1 MNIAR
6 RNRSNVFS
14 TARLSRIGLSILLLA
29 LLACRSSADDL
40 GPWIATEQN
49 IASTRLLRNLL
60 SDGAVIASPSTA
72 NPDYYYHWVR
82 DGALTMDVVVSFYAA
97 APDQATRDQY
107 LALLTTYLD
116 FSRALQT
123 TNNPSSLMGR
133 GLGEPKFITD
143 GSPYLGNWGRP
154 QDDGPA
160 LRAASL
166 CRLANLL
173 LDNGRPDLVNLVKS
187 KLYDSVLPTNSLIKS
202 DLEYVSHNWNLT
214 CVDLW
219 EESSGDHFYT
229 KIVQRRAL
237 REGAKLATRLSDPGA
252 AQWYS
257 AQSTA
262 LETAIQGHWD
272 PSRGILVGTLN
283 QQGPTDQN
291 GNEYKTSGLDVA
303 VVLGVLHASFP
314 GDDFFAATDDQVLA
328 TTQKLVAAFNAP
340 GFYNINGT
348 KQDAQ
353 GNALGPAIGR
363 YPEDRYYGGNPWFLC
378 TGAIA
383 ELYYRAANLWDAKG
397 TLVVSAANK
406 AFFLSLD
413 ASRFSALQP
422 GQTLTRTDPAF
433 TDILSAIRNA
443 GDAEL
448 WRIKYHTAVDGSLSE
463 QMNRDTGFEMS
474 AADLTWSY
482 ASILTA
488 AWQRQGTTMTHAVP
502 PPAHLAASL
511 PEPSGR
517 SRRLRS
523 IPSFAKPLNRAGV
536 PVVATQKVASRTN
549 RSTQP
554 ADTAPNTNPR
564 MEQRL
569 SRIEKAINRLSDEL
583 KSSRSNASPKAPPK

>member
-6 RNRSNVFS
+6 RNRSNVLS
-14 TARLSRIGLSILLLA
+14 TARISRIGLSILLLA
-29 LLACRSSADDL
+29 LLACRSTADDL
-40 GPWIATEQN
+40 GQWIATEQN
-49 IASTRLLRNLL
+49 VATTRLLRNLL

-97 APDQATRDQY
+97 APDQTTRDQY
-107 LALLTTYLD
+107 LALLTKYID
-116 FSRALQT
+116 FSRTLQT
-123 TNNPSSLMGR
+123 TNNLSSAMGR
-133 GLGEPKFITD
+133 GLGEPKFNTD
-143 GSPYLGNWGRP
+143 GSPYLENWGRP

-173 LDNGRPDLVNLVKS
+173 LDDGRPDLVNLVKS

-229 KIVQRRAL
+229 RLVQRRAL

-262 LETAIQGHWD
+262 LETAIRAHWD
-272 PSRGILVGTLN
+272 QSRGILVGTLDR
-283 QQGPTDQN
+283 QGPKDQN

-303 VVLGVLHASFP
+303 VVLGVLHASSP
-314 GDDFFAATDDQVLA
+314 GDAFFAATDDQVLA
-328 TTQKLVAAFNAP
+328 TTQKLVTAFDAP

-353 GNALGPAIGR
+353 GNPLGPAIGR

-383 ELYYRAANLWDAKG
+383 ELYFRAANLWDAKG

-406 AFFLSLD
+406 AFFSSLD
-413 ASRFSALQP
+413 ASKFSSLQP
-422 GQTLTRTDPAF
+422 GQALTRTDPSF
-433 TDILSAIRNA
+433 SDILSVLRNA

-448 WRIKYHTAVDGSLSE
+448 RRIKYHTAADGSLSE

-474 AADLTWSY
+474 AADLTWNY

-488 AWQRQGTTMTHAVP
+488 TWQRQGTTLAHAVT
-502 PPAHLAASL
+502 PPAQVAASL
-511 PEPSGR
+511 PESSGG

-536 PVVATQKVASRTN
+536 RQKVAIGTN

-554 ADTAPNTNPR
+554 TANTPTTNPQI
-564 MEQRL
+564 EQRL
-569 SRIEKAINRLSDEL
+569 SRIEKAIDRLSDEL
-583 KSSRSNASPKAPPK
+583 QSTRSNASPTAPRK